1 MLQCVNSVCVGQPLS
16 PGLSFYKE
24 HQGESWRHG
33 RPRAQ
38 PLGSL
43 FFLLLT
49 GAFFFLEFLSIARSS
64 QLEEHMYKSY
74 TKRRIHQVG

>member
-1 MLQCVNSVCVGQPLS
+1 MFVGQLLS
-16 PGLSFYKE
+16 PGLSLYEE
-24 HQGESWRHG
+24 HQGDSSRERTTGKH
-33 RPRAQ
+33 AQ